1 MPAMCGGVFMKQYFS
16 YFNHIFFMIKRV
28 YALDKR
34 AVWIKAP
41 LKLTAIVQ
49 VFIPL
54 FFVREILTA
63 IQKGSDI
70 SYVLMLVGAFGGITL
85 LCNLLKE
92 LFNRLDER
100 QSDNMYRLVRKDIAQ
115 LITRMPYY
123 EVETANTRDFIQL
136 VQNNVDIS
144 QLFNTIFDFFQKLVT
159 LCGLVAI
166 VITLHPLFLLLL
178 IIVLL
183 TRMFADRGIRH
194 LWEKWR
200 GPVNTAYRRVNY
212 MLSVMNNAKY
222 GKEIRING
230 LQQWFVGKMEDDI
243 GGYIGE
249 MKRYNAA
256 REKRKALVEG
266 SALLQECIVY
276 FVLAY
281 QVVWNHMPIG
291 DYSMYLTGI
300 IRLSQCLSSIVDSFS
315 ELLKQGEF
323 LGQYRTL
330 LERFPKET
338 GSDKPAY
345 EIENNKD
352 MTISFEHVSFCYP
365 DSDRLILDDVN
376 FTIKANQSLS
386 IVGINGAGKTT
397 IVKLICRFYKPSKG
411 NILLNGVNI
420 DLINEDAY
428 RKLLGVVFQ
437 DFQLFAFSVLENVA
451 LKSSCD
457 EKKLLDSLQKS
468 GLTEK
473 IEHLKEG
480 VHTVIS
486 KEFDDYGIDF
496 SGGESQRL
504 EFARVLYKESK
515 IAIFD
520 EPAASLDP
528 VTEYN
533 MYHTMHEMTENKLT
547 IFISHRL
554 ASTKFTDAILVLQ
567 DGHVAEY
574 GSFDELMKYPDG
586 VFYNMYVLQQQHYKK

>member
-1 MPAMCGGVFMKQYFS
+1 MKQYFS
-16 YFNHIFFMIKRV
+16 YFNHILFMIKRV

-34 AVWIKAP
+34 AVWMKVP
-41 LKLTAIVQ
+41 LKLTEIVQ

-63 IQKGSDI
+63 IQKGSDM
-70 SYVLMLVGAFGGITL
+70 SYVIMLVGAFGGITL

-92 LFNRLDER
+92 LFNRMDER
-100 QSDNMYRLVRKDIAQ
+100 QSDNMYRLVRKDIAG

-123 EVETANTRDFIQL
+123 EAEAPKTRDFMQL

-144 QLFNTIFDFFQKLVT
+144 KLFNTIFDFFQRLVT
-159 LCGLVAI
+159 LCGLAAI
-166 VITLHPLFLLLL
+166 VMTLHPLFLLLL
-178 IIVLL
+178 IMVLL
-183 TRMFADRGIRH
+183 IRMFADRGIRH

-200 GPVNTAYRRVNY
+200 NPVNTAYRRLNY
-212 MLSVMNNAKY
+212 MLSVMNNVKY

-230 LQQWFVGKMEDDI
+230 LQQWFVGKMENDI

-249 MKRYNAA
+249 MKGYNAA
-256 REKRKALVEG
+256 LQKKKALVEG

-281 QVVWNHMPIG
+281 EVVWKHMPIG
-291 DYSMYLTGI
+291 DYSMYLSGI
-300 IRLSQCLSSIVDSFS
+300 IRLSQCLSSIVDNFS

-323 LGQYRTL
+323 LGQYRQL
-330 LERFPKET
+330 LERFPKEI
-338 GSDKPAY
+338 SPDKPAY

-352 MTISFEHVSFCYP
+352 MTISFEHVSFSYP
-365 DSDRLILDDVN
+365 DSDKLILDDVN
-376 FTIKANQSLS
+376 FTLKTNQSLS

-411 NILLNGVNI
+411 SILLNGVNI
-420 DLINEDAY
+420 ELINEEAY
-428 RKLLGVVFQ
+428 RKILGVVFQ
-437 DFQLFAFSVLENVA
+437 DFQLFAFSILENVA

-457 EKKLLDSLQKS
+457 EKKLLNSLQQS

-480 VHTVIS
+480 VHTIVS
-486 KEFDDYGIDF
+486 KEFDDNGIDF

-533 MYHTMHEMTENKLT
+533 MYHTMNEMAQNKLV

-567 DGHVAEY
+567 DGHVVEY
-574 GSFDELMKYPDG
+574 GSFDELISYPDG
-586 VFYNMYVLQQQHYKK
+586 IFYNMYVLQQQHYQK